1 MTTLIVLNSLFA
13 VLIVGALAAV
23 CRAGYGIAGR
33 RIEALPRP
41 ILIERQEEQ
50 RLAA

>member
-13 VLIVGALAAV
+13 VLIVGVLTAV

-33 RIEALPRP
+33 KIENIPRP
-41 ILIERQEEQ
+41 FLLEREEEQ